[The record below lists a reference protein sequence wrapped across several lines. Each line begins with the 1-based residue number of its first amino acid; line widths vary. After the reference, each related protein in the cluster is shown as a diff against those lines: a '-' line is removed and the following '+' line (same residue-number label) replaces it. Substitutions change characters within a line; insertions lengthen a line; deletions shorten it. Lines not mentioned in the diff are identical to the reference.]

1 MLLIFFWPIADM
13 MFSIFRRYRS
23 GKPIDQP
30 DRLHFHQLVM
40 RALELTLLSRKLRGL
55 TNPLATLIIV
65 PLASVPIAAAVML
78 QNNDQMAALG
88 FIAAAILFVITYN
101 VGMVLAKR
109 FARHGTRA
117 RS

>member
-1 MLLIFFWPIADM
+1 
-13 MFSIFRRYRS
+13 
-23 GKPIDQP
+23 
-30 DRLHFHQLVM
+30 M

>member
-1 MLLIFFWPIADM
+1 MN
-13 MFSIFRRYRS
+13 S
-23 GKPIDQP
+23 
-30 DRLHFHQLVM
+30 
-40 RALELTLLSRKLRGL
+40 LTKL
-55 TNPLATLIIV
+55 LATLIIV

-78 QNNDQMAALG
+78 QSNDQMAALG

-109 FARHGTRA
+109 FARHGTHA

>member
-1 MLLIFFWPIADM
+1 
-13 MFSIFRRYRS
+13 RRYRY

-55 TNPLATLIIV
+55 TNPMATLIIV
-65 PLASVPIAAAVML
+65 PLASVP
-78 QNNDQMAALG
+78 
-88 FIAAAILFVITYN
+88 IAAAILFVITYN